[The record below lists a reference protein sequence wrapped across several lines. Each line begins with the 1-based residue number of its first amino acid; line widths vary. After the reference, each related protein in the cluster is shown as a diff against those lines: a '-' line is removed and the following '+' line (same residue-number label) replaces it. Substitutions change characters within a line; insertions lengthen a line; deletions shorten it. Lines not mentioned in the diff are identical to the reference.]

1 MTEMA
6 LDPVVRLRDGAVRGT
21 VSSGVA
27 AFLGIPYAA
36 APFGANRMRAPQA
49 VLAWD
54 GERDATA
61 FGPTV
66 PKGDYPPQYA
76 VLFPEVVIGG
86 EECLNLNVWT
96 PSLGAAGL
104 PVLVWIHGGAFM
116 NGSSSVADYDGA
128 AFARDGVVFVS
139 INYRLGAEGSLYLE
153 DGVANLGLLDQLAA
167 LRWVQDNIAAFGGDP
182 ARVTVAGES
191 AGAMSVTT
199 LLSMPLASGLF
210 AQAIAQSGAGAHTLP
225 PSEALMVSR
234 YLAEALGVPADREA
248 IKAVP
253 LDKLVQAASDL
264 VVEVQTNPDPA
275 RWGQL
280 MLSLLPFAPTVDGVV
295 LPEAP
300 VAGLAAGRGGG
311 VRLLIGSNRDEARL
325 FLVAPGMIGLID
337 EPTLAIA
344 TGVYGLSGDG
354 LAVYRGNRPGA
365 SPGDL
370 MAAVVSDWFFR
381 IPAIRVAEARVAAGA
396 AGTWMYRFDYPEP
409 ADNHGYG
416 AAHAVEVPFAFDNLD
431 RSQSPALLGDAPS
444 QAVADRVH
452 RIWVDFITR
461 GDPGWAPYDTA
472 GRTTGLLTD
481 DVLVVDDPA
490 ADERVLWEGIR

>member
-1 MTEMA
+1 MSEMTRE
-6 LDPVVRLRDGAVRGT
+6 PVVRLADGAVRGS
-21 VSSGVA
+21 VSSGVV

-36 APFGANRMRAPQA
+36 APFGANRMRAPQPA
-49 VLAWD
+49 ARWD
-54 GERDATA
+54 GERAATA

-76 VLFPEVVIGG
+76 TLFPEVVIPG

-128 AFARDGVVFVS
+128 AFARDGVVYVS
-139 INYRLGAEGSLYLE
+139 INYRLGAEGSLYLD

-225 PSEALMVSR
+225 PAEALMVGR

-295 LPEAP
+295 LPEPP

-325 FLVAPGMIGLID
+325 FLVAPGMIGFID

-344 TGVYGLSGDG
+344 AGVYGLSGDG

-472 GRTTGLLTD
+472 GRTTALLTE

>member
-1 MTEMA
+1 
-6 LDPVVRLRDGAVRGT
+6 
-21 VSSGVA
+21 
-27 AFLGIPYAA
+27 
-36 APFGANRMRAPQA
+36 
-49 VLAWD
+49 
-54 GERDATA
+54 
-61 FGPTV
+61 
-66 PKGDYPPQYA
+66 
-76 VLFPEVVIGG
+76 
-86 EECLNLNVWT
+86 
-96 PSLGAAGL
+96 
-104 PVLVWIHGGAFM
+104 
-116 NGSSSVADYDGA
+116 
-128 AFARDGVVFVS
+128 
-139 INYRLGAEGSLYLE
+139 
-153 DGVANLGLLDQLAA
+153 
-167 LRWVQDNIAAFGGDP
+167 
-182 ARVTVAGES
+182 
-191 AGAMSVTT
+191 
-199 LLSMPLASGLF
+199 
-210 AQAIAQSGAGAHTLP
+210 
-225 PSEALMVSR
+225 
-234 YLAEALGVPADREA
+234 
-248 IKAVP
+248 
-253 LDKLVQAASDL
+253 

-300 VAGLAAGRGGG
+300 VAGLAAGRGDG